1 MNDNIKQLLHE
12 VNYVKLTENDFES
25 LSDQIMDQTRKEE
38 TQDKINISGVKI
50 A

>member
-12 VNYVKLTENDFES
+12 VSYVKLAEND
-25 LSDQIMDQTRKEE
+25 LDDLTDQIMDQTRKEE
-38 TQDKINISGVKI
+38 TQYKINISGVKI